1 MFLGTVSTSSTSLPI
16 PTRTPLLMH
25 RILLASAALA
35 APFLLAAPAHA
46 DEGMWTFDAF
56 PAATMMKDYGWAPDQ
71 KWLDRVRASAV
82 RLTGGCSASFVS
94 PDGLI
99 LTNHHCVVECAQ
111 NLSTQQA
118 DLVANGFIAA
128 RREEE
133 RKCPGQQAEVVTAI
147 TDVTADVK
155 GAIGALA
162 GEALVK
168 ARDAKIAEIEKAG
181 CKDTATTRCQV
192 VTLFGGG
199 QYKLYTYRKYSDVRL
214 VWAPEFQ
221 AAFFGGDPDNFNY
234 PRYALDA
241 SFLRAY
247 ENGKPVKVA
256 AFLKWQ
262 SGFHAAPVHVRP
274 TGFPACG
281 FAAAEQPRAVRTART
296 PAFGDGAERRT
307 QARGR
312 RYPVRHREHAQ
323 GLYRARAGAE
333 RSGFRQGAG
342 R

>member
-1 MFLGTVSTSSTSLPI
+1 M
-16 PTRTPLLMH
+16 R
-25 RILLASAALA
+25 RILLASATLA
-35 APFLLAAPAHA
+35 APFLLAAPAQA

-56 PAATMMKDYGWAPDQ
+56 PAATMKKDYGWAPDQ

-133 RKCPGQQAEVVTAI
+133 RKCPGQQAEVVT
-147 TDVTADVK
+147 DHRCD
-155 GAIGALA
+155 GGRERRDRRLA

-214 VWAPEFQ
+214 VWAPSSRPRSS
-221 AAFFGGDPDNFNY
+221 AAIRTTSTIRAMRSM
-234 PRYALDA
+234 PR
-241 SFLRAY
+241 SC
-247 ENGKPVKVA
+247 G
-256 AFLKWQ
+256 
-262 SGFHAAPVHVRP
+262 P
-274 TGFPACG
+274 T
-281 FAAAEQPRAVRTART
+281 RTASR
-296 PAFGDGAERRT
+296 
-307 QARGR
+307 
-312 RYPVRHREHAQ
+312 
-323 GLYRARAGAE
+323 
-333 RSGFRQGAG
+333 
-342 R
+342 